1 MSTRPTP
8 STHCCTQ
15 AWQTIACPVVAKIT
29 LYTVIS
35 GSLTALAFVWSNE
48 DCGGDLNDAF
58 FKLPYLYAR
67 AMVKRARQNSMF
79 AVAGLSVA
87 FTWGYLAWSVPH
99 IVGYMSS
106 H

>member
-1 MSTRPTP
+1 M
-8 STHCCTQ
+8 
-15 AWQTIACPVVAKIT
+15 VAKIT

-35 GSLTALAFVWSNE
+35 GSLTALAFVRSNE

-58 FKLPYLYAR
+58 FRLPYLYAR
-67 AMVKRARQNSMF
+67 AMIKRARQNSMF

-99 IVGYMSS
+99 IVRYMSS
-106 H
+106 PH